1 MVDKLHANKSKDQTK
16 DNFYTHFGKF
26 HSNLRGTDIYFLI
39 WCSATSPVIMQKG
52 ESQNGRYKKTKHA
65 KFSEKRTF
73 LTPDTHTCAQS
84 NIHFSENLVCFV
96 FLQQLEFCSS
106 VHNCLFVYFNPFP
119 YTTSFLLLLLTI
131 KSNGWN

>member
-73 LTPDTHTCAQS
+73 LTPGTHTCA
-84 NIHFSENLVCFV
+84 
-96 FLQQLEFCSS
+96 
-106 VHNCLFVYFNPFP
+106 
-119 YTTSFLLLLLTI
+119 
-131 KSNGWN
+131 